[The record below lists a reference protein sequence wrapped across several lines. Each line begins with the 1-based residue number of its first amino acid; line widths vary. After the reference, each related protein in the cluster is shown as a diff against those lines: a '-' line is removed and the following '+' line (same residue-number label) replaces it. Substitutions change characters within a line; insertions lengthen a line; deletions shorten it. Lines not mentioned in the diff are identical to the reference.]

1 MEEQLKVLLIEDDS
15 GIVESVSVMFQLRWP
30 EVKLLSTMYGEK
42 GVEMV
47 QTEFP
52 DIVILDLGL
61 PDTDGFQVLRRIR
74 SFSDVPVVILTVMGE
89 EINKIRGLELGADD
103 YVVKPFSPGEFL
115 ARVRAVIRRMHT
127 TEATGK
133 VGGKPFIRGK
143 LRIDFASQEVCV
155 DDKPL
160 KIGPREYDLLHQLV
174 TNEGKELSNEVL
186 LETISEPGEKL
197 SAEFIRVL
205 MKRLKEKVESETG
218 HQNMIVDEGG
228 TGYKFITH

>member
-1 MEEQLKVLLIEDDS
+1 MEGQLKVLLVEDDS

-42 GVEMV
+42 GVELV
-47 QTEFP
+47 QTELP

-103 YVVKPFSPGEFL
+103 YIVKPFSPGEFL

-127 TEATGK
+127 IEATGK
-133 VGGKPFIRGK
+133 VTGKPFIRGK
-143 LRIDFASQEVCV
+143 LRIDFASREVSV
-155 DDKPL
+155 GDKPL
-160 KIGPREYDLLHQLV
+160 KIGPREYDLLYQLV

-186 LETISEPGEKL
+186 LETVSEPGEKL
-197 SAEFIRVL
+197 NVEFLRVL

-218 HQNMIVDEGG
+218 HQNVIINEKG
-228 TGYKFITH
+228 TGYKLVPP

>member
-30 EVKLLSTMYGEK
+30 GVKLLSTMYGEK

-115 ARVRAVIRRMHT
+115 ARVRAVIRRMHP

-160 KIGPREYDLLHQLV
+160 KIGPREYDLLQQLV

-197 SAEFIRVL
+197 SAEFLRVL
-205 MKRLKEKVESETG
+205 MKRLKEKMESETG
-218 HQNMIVDEGG
+218 HQNMIVNEKG
-228 TGYKFITH
+228 TGYKFITS

>member
-1 MEEQLKVLLIEDDS
+1 MGEQLKVLLIEDDS
-15 GIVESVSVMFQLRWP
+15 EIVESVSVMFQLRWP
-30 EVKLLSTMYGEK
+30 EVRLLSTMYGEK
-42 GVEMV
+42 GVELV
-47 QTEFP
+47 QTELP

-103 YVVKPFSPGEFL
+103 YIVKPFSPGEFL
-115 ARVRAVIRRMHT
+115 ARIRVVIRRMHT
-127 TEATGK
+127 AEATGK

-143 LRIDFASQEVCV
+143 LRIDFTSREVSV
-155 DDKPL
+155 GDKPL
-160 KIGPREYDLLHQLV
+160 KIGPREYDLLYQLV

-186 LETISEPGEKL
+186 WETIREPGEKL
-197 SAEFIRVL
+197 NVEFLRVL

-218 HQNMIVDEGG
+218 HQNMIINEKG
-228 TGYKFITH
+228 TGYKLITH